1 MCYIYVDFFPESN
14 FLISN
19 EKIMIIM
26 IIITICFALFILRTA
41 LIFFINLFINQGM
54 VLRVNLSLALFSL
67 YIFLL

>member
-1 MCYIYVDFFPESN
+1 
-14 FLISN
+14 
-19 EKIMIIM
+19 MIIM
-26 IIITICFALFILRTA
+26 IIIIICFALFILRTA